1 VTSFW
6 SLLRSNRNYRYTWL
20 GQIVSEVGDH
30 FNTVAVLSLAL
41 HVTGKGAAVG
51 GVMISRLIGG
61 IIAAPIAGIVLD
73 RMDRRNVMVA
83 SDLMRAVL
91 AALFITTL
99 VYRQQWI
106 LYTLSALLFFASPF
120 FNSGR
125 SAILPRITS
134 PEELH
139 TANALTQTTAW
150 LTLSAGAMI
159 GGFSTAQFGYSAA
172 FIVNA
177 VSFLFSAVC
186 MSRLRS
192 PTGDFCAEGREVE
205 AHIAARGHFLSD
217 LTDSYRYMRHT
228 PLMVGIAIGLIG
240 WASGGGAAQILF
252 TLFGEVVFDRG
263 PAGMGILWGFAGVGL
278 VLGGLV
284 GHYLGRRL
292 TYGGYLHAVWIGYFI
307 HGAAYILFSVGNF
320 LNAIVFITL
329 SRMAMGA
336 NNVQN
341 RTMLLRYVPDELR
354 GRVFT
359 AMDAILNTTMLLSLT
374 VASYATSYF
383 GPRSIALVAG
393 IFSTLSALPWAW
405 MTFTGRLP
413 APDTQLHPAPE
424 R

>member
-1 VTSFW
+1 MTTFW
-6 SLLRSNRNYRYTWL
+6 SLLRSNRNYRYSWL

-51 GVMISRLIGG
+51 GVMIARLIGG
-61 IIAAPIAGIVLD
+61 ILAAPVAGVLLD

-83 SDLMRAVL
+83 SDLLRALL

-99 VYRQQWI
+99 VYRQPWI

-150 LTLSAGAMI
+150 LTLSAGAMV
-159 GGFSTAQFGYSAA
+159 GGFSTAHFGYSAA
-172 FIVNA
+172 FVVNA
-177 VSFLFSAVC
+177 LSFLFSAAC

-192 PTGDFCAEGREVE
+192 PEGFRAERREVE
-205 AHIAARGHFLSD
+205 AHLRQRGHFLRD

-228 PLMVGIAIGLIG
+228 PLMVGIAIGLVG

-252 TLFGEVVFDRG
+252 TLFGEIVFNRG

-278 VLGGLV
+278 VLGGLL

-292 TYGGYLHAVWIGYFI
+292 SYGAYLHAVWIGYFI
-307 HGAAYILFSVGNF
+307 HGAAYVLFSLGNF
-320 LNAIVFITL
+320 LNAIIFITL
-329 SRMAMGA
+329 SRVAVGA

-341 RTMLLRYVPDELR
+341 RTMLLRHVPDELR

-374 VASYATSYF
+374 IASYATGYF
-383 GPRSIALVAG
+383 SPRSIALVAG
-393 IFSTLSALPWAW
+393 IFSTLSAVPWAW

-413 APDTQLHPAPE
+413 APAHQPDPAPAP
-424 R
+424 